1 MTKPHV
7 NINEFQFSQNDLDH
21 RITAAKYQF
30 HRSYDSVERFS
41 KPAVL
46 LLPELQELFAKGRK
60 ISEHFPP
67 NTMGS
72 LTVFLVKENIDELE
86 AQVVEVTTSKYLA
99 ELEAKKE
106 KNKLLLADQLFT
118 EKKEKE
124 AKALAAKEEKDR
136 QAALAEAEQYFQN
149 LSTN

>member
-21 RITAAKYQF
+21 RITVAKYQF
-30 HRSYDSVERFS
+30 HRSYDAVDRFS

-72 LTVFLVKENIDELE
+72 LTVFLVKENIGELE
-86 AQVVEVTTSKYLA
+86 AKVVEETTSKYLA

-106 KNKLLLADQLFT
+106 KNKLLLADQLFA
-118 EKKEKE
+118 EKKAKE
-124 AKALAAKEEKDR
+124 AKALAAKEEKDK
-136 QAALAEAEQYFQN
+136 QAALAEAEEYFQN
-149 LSTN
+149 LSIN